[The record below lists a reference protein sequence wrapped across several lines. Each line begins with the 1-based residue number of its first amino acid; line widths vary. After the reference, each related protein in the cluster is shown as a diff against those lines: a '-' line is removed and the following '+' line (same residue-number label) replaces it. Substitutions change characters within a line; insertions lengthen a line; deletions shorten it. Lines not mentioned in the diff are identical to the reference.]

1 MKNHTLIVLLCAA
14 CGAAILTG
22 CVSEEFIW
30 GGKKAVR
37 QPDGT
42 VLVNKDTGAPYYEK
56 EQNHLERF
64 SHLNDLELN
73 ELHVKADG
81 DSYEAHLGQLGSFTG
96 SNTIGVINASLGGAT
111 KLVAECGVLYA
122 KIAGGATVDVA
133 SAAVGKMVKFFQSNG
148 GNVDQAKAE
157 LVDGK
162 VQISDGTTC
171 VTCDKAGNCTTGNCS
186 TGTCPTGNCADTPA
200 LN

>member
-1 MKNHTLIVLLCAA
+1 MNKLTLIAA
-14 CGAAILTG
+14 LVGCLVLTG

-111 KLVAECGVLYA
+111 KLVAECGVLYT

-133 SAAVGKMVKFFQSNG
+133 SAAVGKVVSFFQSKG
-148 GNVDQAKAE
+148 GDVNKATATIE
-157 LVDGK
+157 GDKL
-162 VQISDGTTC
+162 QITDGTTC
-171 VTCDKAGNCTTGNCS
+171 VTCDAA
-186 TGTCPTGNCADTPA
+186 GTCAECALPPQT
-200 LN
+200 

>member
-1 MKNHTLIVLLCAA
+1 MNKLTLIAALVGCAI
-14 CGAAILTG
+14 ILTG

-81 DSYEAHLGQLGSFTG
+81 DSYEAHLGTLGSFTG

-111 KLVAECGVLYA
+111 KLVAECGILYT
-122 KIAGGATVDVA
+122 KIAGGATAAVA
-133 SAAVGKMVKFFQSNG
+133 SEVVDKAITLFQSKG
-148 GNVDQAKAE
+148 GDVDKATASIDGDH
-157 LVDGK
+157 LKITDGK
-162 VQISDGTTC
+162 TC
-171 VTCDKAGNCTTGNCS
+171 VTCDAAGNCSPGTCTNVTCESGNF
-186 TGTCPTGNCADTPA
+186 TGTPDSN
-200 LN
+200 